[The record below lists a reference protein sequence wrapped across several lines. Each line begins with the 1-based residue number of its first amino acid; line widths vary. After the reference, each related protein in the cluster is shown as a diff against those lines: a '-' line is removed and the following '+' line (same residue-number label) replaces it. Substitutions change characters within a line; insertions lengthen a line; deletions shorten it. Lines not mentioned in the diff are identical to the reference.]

1 MKIVIPTAGFGTRL
15 RPHTWSKPKPL
26 VSVAGKPVLG
36 HVLDMFSSLPE
47 VDEVIFIVGYL
58 GEQIQA
64 YVGSAYPHLST
75 RYVEQSEMLGQSHA
89 IWLAREGLHGP
100 MLMVFV
106 DTLIET
112 DLSGLPDETA
122 EAVAWVKAVPDP
134 RRFGVAEV
142 NDDGWVTRLIEKPQ
156 DVSNN
161 LAVVGFYYFHEAAD
175 LLRAIERQMD
185 QDKQLGGEYYLADA
199 INFMLQDG
207 LKMRIEAVDVWQDC
221 GKPGPLLDTNLYL
234 LDHGRDNSA
243 QARTREGV
251 VIVPPVFVDPS
262 ATIVES
268 VIGPHVSIGPGC
280 TVEHSLIRE
289 SIIDAE
295 SHIADSMLSNSV
307 IGRDARVTGRYRT
320 LNVGDSSEVGFA
332 PYES

>member
-64 YVGSAYPHLST
+64 YVGSAYPQLST
-75 RYVEQSEMLGQSHA
+75 RYVEQSDMLGQSHA

-112 DLSGLPDETA
+112 DLTGLPDETA

-142 NDDGWVTRLIEKPQ
+142 NDDGWVSRLIEKPQ

-161 LAVVGFYYFHEAAD
+161 LAVVGFYYFQEASD
-175 LLRAIERQMD
+175 LLNAIERQMD

-199 INFMLQDG
+199 INFMLKDG
-207 LKMRIEAVDVWQDC
+207 LKMRTEAVDVWQDC

-243 QARTREGV
+243 QARSRDGV
-251 VIVPPVFVDPS
+251 VIVPPVFVDPT
-262 ATIVES
+262 AKIVES

-280 TVEHSLIRE
+280 TIEHSLIRE

-295 SHIADSMLSNSV
+295 SHIADSVLSNSV

>member
-26 VSVAGKPVLG
+26 VSVAGKPLLG
-36 HVLDMFSSLPE
+36 HVLDMFNSLHT

-58 GEQIQA
+58 GEQIQT
-64 YVGSAYPHLST
+64 YVSSAYPHLST

-89 IWLAREGLHGP
+89 IWLAREGLQGP

-106 DTLIET
+106 DTLVET
-112 DLSGLPDETA
+112 DLSGLPDENA

-142 NDDGWVTRLIEKPQ
+142 NTDGWVTRLIEKPQ

-161 LAVVGFYYFHEAAD
+161 LAVVGFYYFREAGD
-175 LLRAIERQMD
+175 LLAAIERQMD

-199 INFMLQDG
+199 INIMLQGG
-207 LKMRIEAVDVWQDC
+207 LKMRIQTVEVWQDC

-243 QARTREGV
+243 QARSRENV
-251 VIVPPVFVDPS
+251 VIVPPVFVDPT
-262 ATIVES
+262 AKIVES

-280 TVEHSLIRE
+280 TIEHSLIRE

-295 SHIADSMLSNSV
+295 SHIADSVLANSV
-307 IGRDARVTGRYRT
+307 IGRDARVTGRFRT